1 MTNAYKDQ
9 ATTILV
15 NQFSSYAKK
24 LTDFSD
30 RVYNVIVEKGPY
42 YDDLM
47 SGFQES
53 DKCLDTLR
61 EFLNEQGYTFTQFQ
75 LECLAEELIYSGDGS
90 HGIYPNLFRQCS
102 DLLEESNID
111 IEGTEFMDAYIVLF
125 DWSKGTGVC
134 ELSCYGDDEET
145 GLLLN
150 AKKEYETLRK
160 DGVEKYISL
169 LLSYTPEEYYEQIVN
184 GELDYDGVL
193 NKNPELKE
201 DFITIQEIKENK
213 NSEGKPLIDN
223 RIPEVIEEAMKIL
236 STEQKFSECSKLL
249 LDYAKKNLN
258 VVESELEKTKGK

>member
-1 MTNAYKDQ
+1 MTNTYKEQ

-30 RVYNVIVEKGPY
+30 KIYDVIVEQGPH

-47 SGFQES
+47 GEFQES
-53 DKCLDTLR
+53 NECLDTLR

-75 LECLAEELIYSGDGS
+75 LECVAEELICSGDGS
-90 HGIYPNLFRQCS
+90 CGIYPNLFRQCS
-102 DLLEESNID
+102 DLLKESNID
-111 IEGTEFMDAYIVLF
+111 ISGVDFMDAFMVLF
-125 DWSKGTGVC
+125 DWIDGEGVC
-134 ELSCYGDDEET
+134 ELSYFGDDEKT

-160 DGVEKYISL
+160 DGVEKYISR
-169 LLSYTPEEYYEQIVN
+169 LLSYTPEEYYEPIVN

-193 NKNPELKE
+193 DKNPELKE
-201 DFITIQEIKENK
+201 DFITIQEINENK

-223 RIPEVIEEAMKIL
+223 HIPEVLEEALKIL
-236 STEQKFSECSKLL
+236 GVEQDFAQCSKLL
-249 LDYAKKNLN
+249 LDYAKNNLN
-258 VVESELEKTKGK
+258 VVESELEKTEGK